1 MITAILPA
9 GGLGKRLG
17 ADIPKQFL
25 PLAGKPLILYSL
37 EAFVQHP
44 QIKNIIIPVVAN
56 WRQNLEDLLADLLL
70 QKEIILVPGGR
81 TRQDSVYHGLKA
93 LPQGSSIV
101 LVHDV
106 ARPLVTPQII
116 ERVIQAVEKY
126 GAAIAA
132 TPVRDTVKMV
142 EGEII
147 KETIPREKLFL
158 AQTPQGARVELMLR
172 AFEAAYRDDFIGTDE
187 ASLLERIGIPV
198 HIVPAPMTNFKITTP
213 EDLRLAEALLR
224 LEHY

>member
-1 MITAILPA
+1 MVTAILPA

-37 EAFVQHP
+37 EVFARHP
-44 QIKNIIIPVVAN
+44 LVKNIIIPVVPT
-56 WRQNLEDLLADLLL
+56 WRQNLKTLLANFSL
-70 QKEIILVPGGR
+70 QKEIILVSGGK
-81 TRQDSVYHGLKA
+81 TRQDSVYSGLKA

-106 ARPLVTPQII
+106 ARPFVTPQII
-116 ERVIQAVEKY
+116 EEVIRAVEKQ

-132 TPVRDTVKMV
+132 APIRDTVKIV
-142 EGEII
+142 EEGII
-147 KETIPREKLFL
+147 KRTIPREKLFL
-158 AQTPQGARVELMLR
+158 AQTPQGAKAELMFR
-172 AFEAAYRDDFIGTDE
+172 AFEAAYRDHFIGTDE

-198 HIVPAPMTNFKITTP
+198 HIVPAPSTNFKITTP
-213 EDLRLAEALLR
+213 EDLRLAEALLSLDR
-224 LEHY
+224 S

>member
-1 MITAILPA
+1 MVTAILPA

-37 EAFVQHP
+37 EVFARHP
-44 QIKNIIIPVVAN
+44 LVKNIIIPVVPT
-56 WRQNLEDLLADLLL
+56 WRQNLKTFLANLSL
-70 QKEIILVPGGR
+70 QKEIILVSGGK
-81 TRQDSVYHGLKA
+81 TRQDSVYSGLKA

-106 ARPLVTPQII
+106 ARPFVTSQII
-116 ERVIQAVEKY
+116 EGVIRAVEKH

-132 TPVRDTVKMV
+132 APIRDTVKMV
-142 EGEII
+142 EEGII
-147 KETIPREKLFL
+147 KRTIPREKLFL
-158 AQTPQGARVELMLR
+158 AQTPQGAKAELMSR
-172 AFEAAYRDDFIGTDE
+172 AFEAAYRDHFIGTDE

-198 HIVPAPMTNFKITTP
+198 HIVPAPNTNFKITTP
-213 EDLRLAEALLR
+213 EDLRLAEALLS
-224 LEHY
+224 LD